1 VGGGGYQGP
10 GPLAPKVQGVAHTK
24 NGPVRKGPSCVLQEK
39 ARVLR
44 VRGAPEAQ
52 EGNTNTMMIGTRRV
66 PVKGSERHPVPGA
79 RAAGPVDAQE
89 RVEVTLKLRGQG
101 NKAAAV
107 EALGQTP
114 LSRRAYLT
122 HAELEQ
128 RFGTSSEDMDRIEAF
143 AEDHGLDIV
152 RRHPAS
158 CTVVLAGPLHAL
170 MRAFGVS
177 LTQYHSPHG
186 AYRGR
191 TGPVFVPE
199 EIAPLVEGVFGL
211 DNRPV
216 PRARRRSSAHVAGA
230 MTPVELARHYE
241 FPEGTDGSGQWVAI
255 LELGGGFRPAEVKRY
270 LSALGIARSPK
281 MVSLSVDGAHNRPE
295 GSPDSADAEVVMD
308 VEIVAAAAPGANL
321 AVYFAP
327 NSGSGF
333 INGVLAAVHDPHR
346 SPAAL
351 SISWGMPEDHWTD
364 QGRRAMDDALQSAA
378 LMGMTVCVA
387 AGDHG
392 TNDVEKGADP
402 GVVHVDY
409 PASSP
414 YALAC
419 GGTKLE
425 GGQEV
430 VWNDNNGWATGGG
443 VSVHY
448 QTPAWQANANV
459 PRSLRT
465 KAPGRGVPDV
475 SASATNYAVLVDGYS
490 SVSGGTSAVAP
501 LWSALVARLN
511 QRTGKRAGYLNPLL
525 YLKATD
531 ALKDVSVGNNGVP
544 EAGFGTQGYPA
555 EKGWD
560 ACTGLGVPNGE
571 ALAKA
576 LAGAAS

>member
-1 VGGGGYQGP
+1 
-10 GPLAPKVQGVAHTK
+10 
-24 NGPVRKGPSCVLQEK
+24 
-39 ARVLR
+39 
-44 VRGAPEAQ
+44 
-52 EGNTNTMMIGTRRV
+52 MIGTKRV
-66 PVKGSERHPVPGA
+66 PVKGSERQPVPGA
-79 RAAGPVDAQE
+79 RAAGPVNANE
-89 RVEVTLKLRGQG
+89 RIEVTLKLRGQG
-101 NKAAAV
+101 KKAQAV
-107 EALGQTP
+107 EAMGQTP
-114 LSRRAYLT
+114 LSKRAYLT

-128 RFGTSSEDMDRIEAF
+128 QFGARGEDMDRIEAF
-143 AEDHGLDIV
+143 AEEHGLDLV

-158 CTVVLAGPLHAL
+158 CTVVLAGPLHAM

-177 LTQYHSPHG
+177 LTQYHSANG
-186 AYRGR
+186 TYRGR
-191 TGPVFVPE
+191 TGPVFVSE
-199 EIAPLVEGVFGL
+199 DIAPLVEGVFGL

-216 PRARRRSSAHVAGA
+216 PRARRRSSAHVQGA
-230 MTPVELARHYE
+230 MTPVDFAKHYQ

-255 LELGGGFRPAEVKRY
+255 LELGGGFRSTEVKRY
-270 LSALGIARSPK
+270 LTSLGVTRTPR
-281 MVSLSVDGAHNRPE
+281 MVSVSVDGAHNRPD
-295 GSPDSADAEVVMD
+295 GSPNSADGEVVMD
-308 VEIVAAAAPGANL
+308 VEIVAAAAPGASL

-333 INGVLAAVHDPHR
+333 INGVLAAVHDQHR
-346 SPAAL
+346 NPAAL
-351 SISWGMPEDHWTD
+351 SISWGMPEDAWTE
-364 QGRRAMDDALQSAA
+364 QARHAMDDALQSAA

-402 GVVHVDY
+402 GVIHVDY

-425 GGQEV
+425 GGKEV
-430 VWNDNNGWATGGG
+430 VWNDNDGWATGGG
-443 VSVHY
+443 VSLMY
-448 QTPAWQANANV
+448 QPPSWQASANV
-459 PRSLRT
+459 PRSLRS
-465 KAPGRGVPDV
+465 KAPGRGIPDV

-525 YLKATD
+525 YLKAS
-531 ALKDVSVGNNGVP
+531 AAMQDVSVGNNAVP
-544 EAGFGTQGYPA
+544 EAGYQTQGYSA
-555 EKGWD
+555 AVGWD

-576 LAGAAS
+576 IV